1 MRSVEDA
8 CGDGLSDKML
18 CACERYRCTYIER
31 EVLTFYIHID
41 GQRQN
46 QIQKQ
51 KQRERQRTLKN
62 HNLSPREVIKNTLN
76 KEPRVKFV
84 CYIHMS

>member
-18 CACERYRCTYIER
+18 CACERYKCTYIER

-51 KQRERQRTLKN
+51 KQREREREIDIYRERERDREP
-62 HNLSPREVIKNTLN
+62 PRITILA
-76 KEPRVKFV
+76 PGR
-84 CYIHMS
+84 

>member
-51 KQRERQRTLKN
+51 KQREIE
-62 HNLSPREVIKNTLN
+62 RETENPQESQFKPQGGDQKHPEQSTQG
-76 KEPRVKFV
+76 
-84 CYIHMS
+84 